1 MKDKKVRQYRSRQG
15 RSDRKYSDSMIAIFI
30 GIAGVVISL
39 IIFKLT

>member
-15 RSDRKYSDSMIAIFI
+15 RSDRKYSNSMIALFTSIVALI
-30 GIAGVVISL
+30 ILI